1 MLKDNYTIEE
11 TKRTMKPRNP
21 FISLVILIITAL
33 IPSMIFGIG
42 FMIIYLKNADPTN
55 LSKESIMA
63 AMTGDKFTLGNL
75 ALTFFVAIAL
85 FYYARKF
92 QRRNNASLGLTH
104 PQKFTNYMRG
114 MVIGLLMML
123 VSFLT
128 LLVSGQ
134 IEVVNNLSNVSPLIF
149 IVFIIGWMVQG
160 FEEELMCRSI
170 LMNYFAA
177 RRGVVAGIVINSL
190 IFSLLHL
197 ANPGFGLLPFIS
209 IFLMGVVFSLLFYIS
224 DDIFLPAAAH
234 SFWNFAQGNIF
245 GITVSG
251 GFAMKNTIIRT
262 NLVGNPILT
271 GGSFGVE
278 GGIIVMIVELIVVGV
293 LVKLALDKNKNTKEK
308 LVFESKK
315 GDL

>member
-21 FISLVILIITAL
+21 FITLVILIITTL
-33 IPSMIFGIG
+33 IPSMIFGLG
-42 FMIIYLKNADPTN
+42 FMIIYVQNADPSTLN
-55 LSKESIMA
+55 KESIMA

-75 ALTFFVAIAL
+75 ALTFFVALAL

-123 VSFLT
+123 VTFLI
-128 LLVSGQ
+128 LLISGQ

-149 IVFIIGWMVQG
+149 IIFIIGWMVQG

-197 ANPGFGLLPFIS
+197 ANPGFGLLPFIT
-209 IFLMGVVFSLLFYIS
+209 IFLMGVIFSLMFYIS

-278 GGIIVMIVELIVVGV
+278 GGLIVMIVELIVVGV